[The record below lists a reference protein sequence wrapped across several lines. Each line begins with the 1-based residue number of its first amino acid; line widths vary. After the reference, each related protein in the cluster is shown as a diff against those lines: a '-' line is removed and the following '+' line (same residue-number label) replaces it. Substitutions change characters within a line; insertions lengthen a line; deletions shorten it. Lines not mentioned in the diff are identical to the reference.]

1 MKHFIAVISLLIG
14 FAVLA
19 ADVSFSYT
27 MAEPS
32 LKVSD
37 EYTFVRLD
45 GAQSWG
51 TPGEPELPWF
61 GTKILLQPGEEA
73 LEIQVSLSQP
83 QVFTLERPVAP
94 LQQQHPLSSP
104 VQHPRTQP
112 NPAIYENPGFWPQL
126 AHNGVNTQFLSG
138 HPINFSA
145 VCPFEYEPQTAQ
157 LTFYRRIDITVRTSG
172 GSRSNEALR
181 ILKQDASVLEQLASS
196 VDNRIDIPKYSTRQS
211 GYDYLIIHD
220 ADKFDQWQP
229 IKAFH
234 SQRGLNVM
242 MKSVQEIQSGFAGQ
256 DLQEK
261 IRNFIISVYQNNP
274 LRHVLLSGDTDVIP
288 HRGFYVNMGSGAD
301 YVDYDI
307 PADMYYSCLD
317 GNWNTNGNNLW
328 GEPTEADLVPEL
340 SIGRFCYNND
350 TEIQSFIHKTTSYLT
365 QPVISDMKT
374 SLFVGEWLWDGPT
387 WGGDYMD
394 EMIGG
399 SSMNGYTTVGV
410 PTNWNISTLYD
421 RTYGQADSWT
431 GSQVRPLLSQGPNLV
446 NHLGHSFTNYCMRLN
461 NQAVTANSITNNGT
475 DQNYSIYFSQGC
487 YAGSFDN
494 RESNAGQYTSDSIT
508 EKFTS
513 ISTSAVAMI
522 SHSRYGW
529 GMQGSTD
536 GASQKIH
543 RQYID
548 AIFGENLRELGF
560 VLADSKVDNIPFMSN
575 MPVMYWV
582 VYETNLFGDP
592 VLMVWGDTPQEMNVQ
607 LPSYW
612 AVGLNNYQILT
623 NAPGAKLRLKNGDE
637 LLWES
642 EADNTGMISIALIQP
657 LTPGEYQISIVANDF
672 FVFSETVTV
681 IASDQPYVVA
691 SSVDYIDDD
700 GLYHTGELIG
710 VNVTIENVGLMDQ
723 LGPGTLSL
731 VSTSPNISI
740 LNSSC
745 GFDPLQA
752 SDAQSIEGFF
762 QIRIL
767 GEYPDKH
774 IATMNFVASFDSH
787 QATTPVTLMLNA
799 PKLNLDTYEFV
810 SSNLMVMPG
819 DNAGLN
825 LILSNT
831 GSGQAFFPMLI
842 LFSDNPLVNLSQFDI
857 GLDPILPND
866 LILCENVVTI
876 TVSEDMPIGS
886 SANIG
891 YLITAE
897 NGNVLEGVF
906 SLYVGN
912 QKYTFEHD
920 QQEWISYPLL
930 ANFSD
935 QWHRNNNRTNTQGG
949 SWSMKFGGPGSSGYA
964 SSAHGALE
972 SSVIPLG
979 QNGRLY
985 FHHWMDAEVHNNST
999 HAWDGGLVEL
1009 SIDDGPWVQIEPVG
1023 GYPRMIYSNPASP
1036 FAANT
1041 QVYSGSFGWTP
1052 AEFDLSQYS
1061 GNARVRF
1068 VFGSD
1073 GYVSGEGWYIDDV
1086 YIESEFVVAADDPVQ
1101 TVQFEL
1107 FGNYP
1112 NPFNPSTTI
1121 RFDLPLRSTVN
1132 LDIFNLR
1139 GQKICSLVDS
1149 ELPAGTH
1156 RAVWNGLDDQ
1166 GRPVSSGVYL
1176 YRLSDSKNT
1185 TTKKMMLMK

>member
-1 MKHFIAVISLLIG
+1 MKQFLTVFTLLIC
-14 FAVLA
+14 FAALA
-19 ADVSFSYT
+19 ADVSISYT
-27 MAEPS
+27 MSQPS

-45 GAQSWG
+45 GAQNWG
-51 TPGEPELPWF
+51 ASGEPELPWF
-61 GTKILLQPGEEA
+61 GTKILLNPGEEA
-73 LEIQVSLSQP
+73 FDIEVRLSQP
-83 QVFTLERPVAP
+83 QVFTLERPIAP
-94 LQQQHPLSSP
+94 IQPQHPLSSQI
-104 VQHPRTQP
+104 QHPRAQP
-112 NPAIYENPGFWPQL
+112 NPAIYEGANIWPEI
-126 AHNGVNTQFLSG
+126 AHNGVNTHFLSG

-145 VCPFEYEPQTAQ
+145 VCPFQYDAQNSQ
-157 LTFYRRIDITVRTSG
+157 LTFYRQIDVTVRTTQ
-172 GSRSNEALR
+172 GSRASAALSL
-181 ILKQDASVLEQLASS
+181 LKQDAHIRKQLESS
-196 VDNRIDIPKYSTRQS
+196 VDNRIDIPKYSSREN
-211 GYDYLIIHD
+211 GFEYLIIHD

-229 IKAFH
+229 IKDFH
-234 SQRGLNVM
+234 NLRGMSVM
-242 MKSVQEIQSGFAGQ
+242 MKSVQEIQSGYTGQ

-261 IRNFIISVYQNNP
+261 IRNFIIDVYETNP
-274 LRHVLLSGDTDVIP
+274 LRHVLLAGDTDVIP
-288 HRGFYVNMGSGAD
+288 HRGFYVNMGSGAS
-301 YVDYDI
+301 YVDNDI

-317 GNWNTNGNNLW
+317 GNWNTNGNDLW

-350 TEIQSFIHKTTSYLT
+350 TEIQNFIHKTTSYMT
-365 QPVISDMKT
+365 QPVVSDAKST
-374 SLFVGEWLWDGPT
+374 LFVGEWLWDGPT

-399 SSMNGYTTVGV
+399 SSMHGYTTAGV
-410 PTNWNISTLYD
+410 PTHWDITTLYD

-461 NQAVTANSITNNGT
+461 NQAVSATSITNNGIN
-475 DQNYSIYFSQGC
+475 QNYSIYFTQGC

-494 RESNAGQYTSDSIT
+494 RETNAGQYTADCIT

-529 GMQGSTD
+529 GVQGSTD

-548 AIFGENLRELGF
+548 AIFGEDLRELGF

-575 MPVMYWV
+575 APVMYWV

-592 VLMVWGDTPQEMNVQ
+592 ALMVWGDTPQEMSVQ

-623 NAPGAKLRLKNGDE
+623 NAPGAILKLKNGDE

-642 EADNTGMISIALIQP
+642 EADHSGMINIALIQA
-657 LTPGEYQISIVANDF
+657 LTPGNYQISIIANDF
-672 FVFSETVTV
+672 FAYTETINV

-691 SSVDYIDDD
+691 ASVDYVDDD
-700 GLYHTGELIG
+700 GLYHTGELIDL
-710 VNVTIENVGLMDQ
+710 NVTIQNVGLIDQ
-723 LGPGTLSL
+723 INPGTLRLESN
-731 VSTSPNISI
+731 SPNISV

-745 GFDPLQA
+745 GFDPLDA
-752 SDAQSIEGFF
+752 SETHTIEGFF
-762 QIRIL
+762 KIRIS

-774 IATMNFVASFDSH
+774 IASMNFVTTFDSH
-787 QATTPVTLMLNA
+787 EAVTPVTLMLNA
-799 PKLNLDTYEFV
+799 PKLKLDAYEFV
-810 SSNLMVMPG
+810 SSSLMIMPG
-819 DNAGLN
+819 DSPSLN
-825 LILSNT
+825 LIVSNS
-831 GSGQAFFPMLI
+831 GSGHAFSPMLI
-842 LFSDNPLVNLSQFDI
+842 LFSDSPLISLSAFDI
-857 GLDPILPND
+857 GLDPIFSDD
-866 LILCENVVTI
+866 LIFCEEIIDI
-876 TVSEDMPIGS
+876 TVSENMPIGS

-897 NGNVLEGVF
+897 NGNILEGTF
-906 SLYVGN
+906 TLYIGN
-912 QKYTFEHD
+912 QKYGFENEQH
-920 QQEWISYPLL
+920 EWINYPPL

-935 QWHRNNNRTNTQGG
+935 QWHRDNHRNFTNGG
-949 SWSMKFGGPGSSGYA
+949 SWSMKFGGPGSTNYA
-964 SSAHGALE
+964 GSAHGALE
-972 SSVIPLG
+972 SPVIPLG
-979 QNGRLY
+979 QNGRLF
-985 FHHWMDAEVHNNST
+985 FHHWMDAEIHTNST

-1023 GYPRMIYSNPASP
+1023 GYPRRIYNNPASP
-1036 FAANT
+1036 FAADT
-1041 QVYSGSFGWTP
+1041 YVYSGSFGWTQ
-1052 AEFDLSQYS
+1052 AEFDLSQYT

-1073 GYVSGEGWYIDDV
+1073 AYVTGEGWYIDDV
-1086 YIESEFVVAADDPVQ
+1086 FMESEFTVAADDPVQ
-1101 TVQFEL
+1101 TLRFEL

-1121 RFDLPLRSTVN
+1121 RFDLPLPAAVS
-1132 LDIFNLR
+1132 LDVFNLR
-1139 GQKICSLVDS
+1139 GQKIRSLVDS

-1156 RAVWNGLDDQ
+1156 TAVWNGQDDL

-1176 YRLSDSKNT
+1176 YRLSDSHSET
-1185 TTKKMMLMK
+1185 TRKMMLMK